1 MKPFSMFCIAPLVLP
16 FPSSASLFHLAES
29 WHHACLLLA
38 GRMDLLLPP
47 TLPFNLCN
55 TKLNKHPCTG
65 CNCCNIGALPLLQYQ
80 VQCQDPRW
88 HNFSVSYQYVYV
100 CSLFFFS
107 QCLCPRKEQKSATF
121 KGCMNVSYLFWILR
135 PTCHCIQIIMD

>member
-29 WHHACLLLA
+29 WHHTCLLLA

-65 CNCCNIGALPLLQYQ
+65 CNCCNIGTLPLLQYQ

-88 HNFSVSYQYVYV
+88 NNFSVSYVMYVPFFSLVSVYV
-100 CSLFFFS
+100 HAKS
-107 QCLCPRKEQKSATF
+107 KKSATF
-121 KGCMNVSYLFWILR
+121 KGCMNVSCLFWILR